1 MKRINLLLFGLLVI
15 LSACFKDEGNY
26 NYATVDEIE
35 ISGLEEMYRGFSY
48 AGEVLTI
55 SPEIKTDYTD
65 LSYEWYMW
73 SPDIE
78 NYQGANM
85 TEKEEYEATLIGT
98 DKDLNYELAC
108 PEGRYTIM
116 LKVTSNTNNYF
127 AVATTRLDV
136 TTEFSRGFYI
146 LKETETGGSE
156 LDLSYD
162 AEEPVMENL
171 ITQTGNEPLEGK
183 PLCLGILPSYGYIDK
198 NTNEIKPCHSVCV
211 TTEKG
216 EIVYYNTTDM
226 QAVHDREDIF
236 YSQGGMPDDQMPYAS
251 FCYGMT
257 NYLLTNK
264 GVDMGYVYQMTPT
277 SGVFA
282 KHSDESAGRFFFEDA
297 AYYASDPNY
306 QSGNIYYWD
315 ETNHRI
321 NFANCMY
328 MGTGGFIYDDNGF
341 TTEGMECL
349 ACGCTQTQNKG
360 FFLLK
365 DQDGTQYLYV
375 IDVWNFRT
383 SDRIEIKPDSKL
395 AQATAYAFNA
405 LTANYMYFIYRNQL
419 YTYDLNNYTES
430 ATPLTLNGISND
442 ETITYLAYHWQNYSE
457 DEDYNFTHLMVG
469 TQKGNQYRVYAY
481 NISGGEPNKLVRTMS
496 GEGKVK
502 MVGYMPAVEYFYD
515 NYGGGDTMSV
525 PN

>member
-171 ITQTGNEPLEGK
+171 ITQTGNEPL
-183 PLCLGILPSYGYIDK
+183 
-198 NTNEIKPCHSVCV
+198 
-211 TTEKG
+211 
-216 EIVYYNTTDM
+216 
-226 QAVHDREDIF
+226 
-236 YSQGGMPDDQMPYAS
+236 
-251 FCYGMT
+251 
-257 NYLLTNK
+257 
-264 GVDMGYVYQMTPT
+264 
-277 SGVFA
+277 
-282 KHSDESAGRFFFEDA
+282 
-297 AYYASDPNY
+297 
-306 QSGNIYYWD
+306 
-315 ETNHRI
+315 
-321 NFANCMY
+321 
-328 MGTGGFIYDDNGF
+328 
-341 TTEGMECL
+341 
-349 ACGCTQTQNKG
+349 
-360 FFLLK
+360 
-365 DQDGTQYLYV
+365 
-375 IDVWNFRT
+375 
-383 SDRIEIKPDSKL
+383 
-395 AQATAYAFNA
+395 
-405 LTANYMYFIYRNQL
+405 
-419 YTYDLNNYTES
+419 
-430 ATPLTLNGISND
+430 
-442 ETITYLAYHWQNYSE
+442 
-457 DEDYNFTHLMVG
+457 
-469 TQKGNQYRVYAY
+469 RV
-481 NISGGEPNKLVRTMS
+481 SLFV
-496 GEGKVK
+496 
-502 MVGYMPAVEYFYD
+502 
-515 NYGGGDTMSV
+515 
-525 PN
+525 